1 MYVNTRLC
9 SKRISLHV
17 CLHTYKSLI
26 CPRPPLQIFS
36 GSTDSICAVGM
47 FHSIDRAYIYIY
59 EHWHRQY
66 PAKVPK
72 RLYTSSWSEIRVT
85 WIAIGP
91 FVPWTNFR
99 KPIWNPKIDEWSCI
113 PKLLHGRA
121 TLVFIL
127 IIVFPLGSRVHLYMT
142 RTIWSAKWL
151 GQQVTIAPHETHQ
164 GNSCGSDVRS
174 GTSILRQR
182 ACSCGWWI
190 LSRYQEN
197 RSEDDRG

>member
-1 MYVNTRLC
+1 MFVCTHIKVWFVRVHPYRFFLGQLTVYVL
-9 SKRISLHV
+9 LA
-17 CLHTYKSLI
+17 
-26 CPRPPLQIFS
+26 FS
-36 GSTDSICAVGM
+36 TELTGHM
-47 FHSIDRAYIYIY
+47 Y

-99 KPIWNPKIDEWSCI
+99 KPIWNPRIDEWSCI

-142 RTIWSAKWL
+142 RTVWSAKCL

-182 ACSCGWWI
+182 ACSCGWWV
-190 LSRYQEN
+190 LSRY
-197 RSEDDRG
+197 